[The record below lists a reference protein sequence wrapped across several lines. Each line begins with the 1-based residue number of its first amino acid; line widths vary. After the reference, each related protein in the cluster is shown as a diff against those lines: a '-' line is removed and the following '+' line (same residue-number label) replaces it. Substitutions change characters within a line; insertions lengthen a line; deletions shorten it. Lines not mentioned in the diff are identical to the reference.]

1 MNTIM
6 KDIIAS
12 NRIKKEACE
21 SCKKDLQGI
30 LTSEQPEKFEDAFYS
45 AAKGY
50 ILRRRGIELWM
61 QTVLY

>member
-1 MNTIM
+1 MNTTIE
-6 KDIIAS
+6 DIIAS

-30 LTSEQPEKFEDAFYS
+30 LTSEQLEKFEDAFYS

-50 ILRRRGIELWM
+50 IFTRKEH
-61 QTVLY
+61 